1 MNVSST
7 REELGLVT
15 SEPPV
20 PRAGLALRDT
30 CKTGAARALLAGGH
44 LPMVPAT
51 LGAEEAPPN
60 SAVRSAEEM
69 PSAAVYFV
77 RDKINT
83 ASSLYSLT

>member
-1 MNVSST
+1 
-7 REELGLVT
+7 
-15 SEPPV
+15 
-20 PRAGLALRDT
+20 
-30 CKTGAARALLAGGH
+30 
-44 LPMVPAT
+44 MVPAT

-77 RDKINT
+77 GDKINT